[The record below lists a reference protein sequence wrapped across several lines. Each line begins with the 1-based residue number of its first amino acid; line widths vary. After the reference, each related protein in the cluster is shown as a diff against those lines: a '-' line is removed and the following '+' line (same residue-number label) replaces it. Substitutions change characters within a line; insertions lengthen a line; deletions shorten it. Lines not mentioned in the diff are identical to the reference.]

1 MEIKR
6 KYFEKY
12 LHSMAIE
19 QIAREYSEKGYTISI
34 DQNLGKYKAD
44 LIAKKENETIVI
56 EVKSG
61 KMTPEKKKAIK
72 QLGDYVQKQGNYRF
86 LVAIATPPKEKKLA
100 IENIEELLFDYVL
113 SNMPDELDE
122 LSTHTH
128 IEEISDVDIDE
139 IELSGNLNFVKG
151 SGVVS
156 VELQFGSDGDQDRNT
171 GLKTSDKF
179 PFVFELT
186 LENKQEKLQIVDVK
200 KFEVD
205 TSSYD

>member
-6 KYFEKY
+6 KYFDKY
-12 LHSMAIE
+12 LHSMAID
-19 QIAREYSEKGYTISI
+19 QIAREYSEKGYTVSAE
-34 DQNLGKYKAD
+34 QNLGKYKAD

-61 KMTPEKKKAIK
+61 KMTPEKKKTIK

-86 LVAIATPPKEKKLA
+86 LVAIATPPKEKKLE
-100 IENIEELLFDYVL
+100 IENIEKLLFDYVL
-113 SNMPDELDE
+113 SNLPDELDE
-122 LSTHTH
+122 LSTHTR

-139 IELSGNLNFVKG
+139 IELSENLIFVKG
-151 SGVVS
+151 SGVIS
-156 VELQFGSDGDQDRNT
+156 VELQFGSDGDRDRDFGFKNF
-171 GLKTSDKF
+171 DNF

-186 LENKQEKLQIVDVK
+186 LEYKREKLQIVEVG
-200 KFEVD
+200 KFKVD

>member
-12 LHSMAIE
+12 LHSMAID
-19 QIAREYSEKGYTISI
+19 QIAKEYSEKGYTVSI
-34 DQNLGKYKAD
+34 EQNLGKYKAD

-56 EVKSG
+56 EIKSG
-61 KMTPEKKKAIK
+61 KMTPEKRKSIK
-72 QLGDYVQKQGNYRF
+72 QLGDYVQKQGNHRF
-86 LVAIATPPKEKKLA
+86 LVAIATPPKEKKLE
-100 IENIEELLFDYVL
+100 IENIEGLLFDYVL
-113 SNMPDELDE
+113 SNLPNELDE

-128 IEEISDVDIDE
+128 IEEISDVDIDK
-139 IELSGNLNFVKG
+139 IDLSENLIFVKG

-156 VELQFGSDGDQDRNT
+156 VELQFGSDGDQDRDI
-171 GLKTSDKF
+171 GLKTFDNF

-186 LENKQEKLQIVDVK
+186 LEYKQGELQIVDVK